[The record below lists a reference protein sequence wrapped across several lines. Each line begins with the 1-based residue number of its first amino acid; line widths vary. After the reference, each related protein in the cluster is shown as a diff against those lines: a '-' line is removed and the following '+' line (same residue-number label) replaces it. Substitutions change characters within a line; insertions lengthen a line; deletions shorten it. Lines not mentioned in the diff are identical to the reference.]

1 MDESSERLEKTLTSM
16 TFAELFEVQDPVKQN
31 AIWAE
36 PDAAAGLHKVVQ
48 RTAAPMQAR
57 FLAAELLFVKQPDF
71 PTAADAATLPGIY
84 AWAVA
89 NQPTGNMWGLPGDD
103 DGQAGRHV
111 AKVGE
116 PMVAALVPLFKDDRR
131 LPFGGSIDA
140 TAADL
145 RQVRVKDVAASLVSR
160 IHQQEFPKDAALA
173 ARDTYIQ
180 ELESKL
186 RK

>member
-1 MDESSERLEKTLTSM
+1 MDESSARLEKTLTSA
-16 TFAELFEVQDPVKQN
+16 TFSELFEVQDPAKQN
-31 AIWAE
+31 AILGQPGAVE
-36 PDAAAGLHKVVQ
+36 DLHKLVQ

-71 PTAADAATLPGIY
+71 PAAADAAALPEIY

-89 NQPTGNMWGLPGDD
+89 NQPTGNLWGLPGDD

-111 AKVGE
+111 AKIGE

-131 LPFGGSIDA
+131 LPYGGSIDA

-145 RQVRVKDVAASLVSR
+145 WQVRVKDVAAALVSR
-160 IHQQEFPKDAALA
+160 IHGQEFPKQADKA